1 MHTGTL
7 VKNCVAFRG
16 NINKKTDAKNISII
30 SGIVIHRKQVIEFSH
45 IQYSIEYITSQR
57 VLDIRVDRLID
68 SDYSIPS
75 SRNRKEIHSHCQ
87 MMNGAASE
95 TADDVDLST
104 KNMNNTASISPST
117 ERLISVVAPENEVC
131 MTYRS
136 VAEY

>member
-7 VKNCVAFRG
+7 VKNCVALRG
-16 NINKKTDAKNISII
+16 NINKKTDAKNVYNFWYC
-30 SGIVIHRKQVIEFSH
+30 VIHRKQVIEFSH
-45 IQYSIEYITSQR
+45 IQYSIEYITSKR

-68 SDYSIPS
+68 SDYSIPI
-75 SRNRKEIHSHCQ
+75 SRNRKEIHSQHCQ
-87 MMNGAASE
+87 MMNGASE

>member
-1 MHTGTL
+1 M
-7 VKNCVAFRG
+7 
-16 NINKKTDAKNISII
+16 
-30 SGIVIHRKQVIEFSH
+30 
-45 IQYSIEYITSQR
+45 
-57 VLDIRVDRLID
+57 ID
-68 SDYSIPS
+68 SDLIPT

-87 MMNGAASE
+87 MMNGASE

-104 KNMNNTASISPST
+104 KNMDNTASISPST